1 MAGTCPCP
9 PVTTVLSNY
18 TEFTGVY
25 LPKFCRA
32 TKIPKVFFT
41 DKFTSKKMDQPT
53 RPIGS
58 IIFQKVCFGVLTFA
72 LLARKLESFQDL
84 NFRSGIETDNT
95 FHKDG
100 TGLLSRSYLS
110 RSTDGCP

>member
-1 MAGTCPCP
+1 
-9 PVTTVLSNY
+9 
-18 TEFTGVY
+18 
-25 LPKFCRA
+25 
-32 TKIPKVFFT
+32 
-41 DKFTSKKMDQPT
+41 MDQPT

-84 NFRSGIETDNT
+84 NFRSGIQTENT

-100 TGLLSRSYLS
+100 SGLLISMLFVKCSMLYFTLQSNFFYLVNTS
-110 RSTDGCP
+110 AVRTYTYQQEKFLI